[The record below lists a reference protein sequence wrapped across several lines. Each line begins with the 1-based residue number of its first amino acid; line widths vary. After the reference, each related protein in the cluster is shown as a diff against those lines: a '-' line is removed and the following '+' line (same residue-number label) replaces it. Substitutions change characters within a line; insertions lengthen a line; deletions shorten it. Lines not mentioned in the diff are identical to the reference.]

1 MEKYGM
7 GQPVR
12 RKEDVR
18 FLTGT
23 GNYIEDINRENQA
36 HAVVVRSPHAH
47 AKILRI
53 GAEMAQ
59 DMPGVLLIVSGED
72 WKREDFQP
80 MPTKSGVN
88 KKKDGTPLNEPPR
101 HCFAIDRARYV
112 GEPVALVVAETR
124 EQAVDAAEA
133 IEVDYEELPAVI
145 DQVAALKPGAPLVW
159 DDIEGNFCIDFELG
173 NKDDVDKAFK
183 EADHVFKLDLRN
195 NRVTAVPIETRG
207 AIALYDEATGR
218 YELYNATQNV
228 HANRQTFSGVLKL
241 EEDKLHHVAPDV
253 GGGFGAKNSGYPE
266 PPMLLYAAKKIG
278 RPVKW
283 INDRNEGFQSDT
295 HGRDQAST
303 VELALNKDGKFLA
316 LRTKTI
322 GNLGAYCWT
331 VGPFTPTGGSA
342 RTQGGPYNF
351 PAMYYE
357 GIGAFTN
364 TMSLDPY
371 RGAGRPEA
379 SYQIERIVELAAREL
394 GMDPIEIRRKNL
406 MQPET
411 LPRKSPMG
419 LDIDCGNFP
428 EVFERTL
435 KMSDREG
442 FAKRVAESKKQ
453 GLKRGF
459 AIAPYLECTGGGPK
473 EFAGVAFGE
482 DGSATVRV
490 GSQSTGMGQ
499 ETSFCQILADTL
511 GIDFEKISY
520 KQGDTDATPIG
531 GGHGGSR
538 NMEVGGSAVIT
549 VAREIIAKAK
559 TLAAHLLNSNEGD
572 MEFADGTFTDVKT
585 KQTITMAEVVAA
597 SHEKGRLPEG
607 MEPGCMDTDA
617 VFEREII
624 SCPNGCHAA
633 EVEVDPETGRVHVDR
648 FWVVDDFGTII
659 NPMLADGQVM
669 GGVAQGIGQALME
682 EIVYDPDSGQL
693 VTGSL
698 MDYAMPRADTMPTM
712 ELAFYEDAPT
722 SKNPLGV
729 KGSGEAGCCGAPPA
743 VVNAVLD
750 ALKDYGVRHIEM
762 PLTPEKVWRA
772 IQDAGKS

>member
-1 MEKYGM
+1 MEKYGI

-23 GNYIEDINRENQA
+23 GTYIDDINRDNQA
-36 HAVVVRSPHAH
+36 HAVVVRSPYAH
-47 AKILRI
+47 AKILEI
-53 GAEMAQ
+53 NTDDAKE
-59 DMPGVLLIVSGED
+59 MPGVLLIVTGED
-72 WKREDFQP
+72 WKREGFQP
-80 MPTKSGVN
+80 MPTKSAVN
-88 KKKDGTPLNEPPR
+88 KKKDGTPLNQPPR
-101 HCFAIDRARYV
+101 HCFAFDKVRYV
-112 GEPVALVVAETR
+112 GEPVALIVAETR
-124 EQAVDAAEA
+124 EQAVDAAEVL
-133 IEVDYEELPAVI
+133 EVDYEELPAVT
-145 DQVAALKPGAPLVW
+145 DQVKALESGAPQIW

-173 NKDDVDKAFK
+173 NKDDVDKAFAQ
-183 EADHVFKLDLRN
+183 ADHVIKLDLRN
-195 NRVTAVPIETRG
+195 NRVTASPIETRG
-207 AIALYDEATGR
+207 AIAMFDEAAER
-218 YELYNATQNV
+218 YELFNATQNV
-228 HANRQTFSGVLKL
+228 HANRATFADVLKI
-241 EEDKLHHVAPDV
+241 EPDQIHHVAPDV

-266 PPMLLYAAKKIG
+266 PPMLLYAAKKLG

-295 HGRDQAST
+295 HGRDQVST
-303 VELALNKDGKFLA
+303 VELALDKDGKFLA

-342 RTQGGPYNF
+342 RTQGGPYDF
-351 PAMYYE
+351 PAMHYT

-364 TMSLDPY
+364 TMCLDPY

-379 SYQIERIVELAAREL
+379 SFQIERIVELAAREL
-394 GMDPIEIRRKNL
+394 GMDPVEIRRKNL

-411 LPRKSPMG
+411 LPRKTPMG
-419 LDIDCGNFP
+419 LDVDSGNFP

-435 KMSDREG
+435 KMSDRDG
-442 FAKRVAESKKQ
+442 FAKRVAESEKK

-473 EFAGVAFGE
+473 EFAGVTFGK
-482 DGSATVRV
+482 DGSAVLRT
-490 GSQSTGMGQ
+490 GAQSTGMGQ
-499 ETSFCQILADTL
+499 ETSFCQILADQL
-511 GIDFEKISY
+511 GIDFEKVSY

-538 NMEVGGSAVIT
+538 NMEVGGSAVKT
-549 VAREIIAKAK
+549 VASDVIAKA
-559 TLAAHLLNSNEGD
+559 TVIAAHLLNSNKDD
-572 MEFADGTFTDVKT
+572 MTFEDGTFTDVKT
-585 KQTITMAEVVAA
+585 DQTVSMTDVIAA
-597 SHEKGRLPEG
+597 SHEKSRLPKDMG
-607 MEPGCMDTDA
+607 PGCLDTDS

-633 EVEVDPETGRVHVDR
+633 EVEVDPETGHVKVDR
-648 FWVVDDFGTII
+648 MWIVDDFGTII

-682 EIVYDPDSGQL
+682 QVVYDAESGQL

-698 MDYAMPRADTMPTM
+698 MDYALPRAENMPEM

-722 SKNPLGV
+722 AKNPLGV

-750 ALKDYGVRHIEM
+750 ALKDFGVRHIEM
-762 PLTPEKVWRA
+762 PLTPQRVWQA
-772 IQDAGKS
+772 IQDARP